1 MSVCVCVCCSG
12 PDTPET
18 IELEIKVNSNSKE
31 GLILWQGVESVNG
44 ASHFRKMHA
53 SKKVST
59 SPKHLELGDQGKGKD
74 FISLG
79 LQNGHFVFSYQL
91 GSGESQISPE
101 SPSTMADGT
110 KVTAV

>member
-1 MSVCVCVCCSG
+1 
-12 PDTPET
+12 
-18 IELEIKVNSNSKE
+18 
-31 GLILWQGVESVNG
+31 
-44 ASHFRKMHA
+44 MHA

-91 GSGESQISPE
+91 GSGESQIQSREPIN
-101 SPSTMADGT
+101 DGRWH
-110 KVTAV
+110 KVTAVRTGKQGYIQIDGGAIQQGQSQGKSIMVNTKGNVYL